1 MFMPRT
7 HREWVLYRALE
18 YGARQ
23 ARPGGW
29 KEAMGFWLEEAEK
42 SCGPPHK
49 MNPDK
54 VTTAFQ
60 TTLNGMMVSPD
71 DL

>member
-42 SCGPPHK
+42 SCGPPLPRLRQDEFTMK
-49 MNPDK
+49 GMQ
-54 VTTAFQ
+54 VM
-60 TTLNGMMVSPD
+60 LNGVSCD